1 MQTEYTQTAG
11 IQPKVREK
19 FRALFLLRSA
29 HEQPRQALKSAH
41 ANKKSIDHAAADALF
56 AVVQHG
62 VLPARYGALR
72 LVEIN
77 FGAVCAR

>member
-19 FRALFLLRSA
+19 FRALFYY
-29 HEQPRQALKSAH
+29 ALHPNNRAEHKSAH